1 MNKFVGVIMTGA
13 LITISLAQPL
23 LAQAG
28 EIGERQRSQQERIGE
43 GIESGTLMPK
53 EAAKLER
60 EEARIQREKRRFRQN
75 DGKLGPK
82 EKAKLNRDLNKT
94 SRDIYREKHD

>member
-13 LITISLAQPL
+13 LITITLTQPL

-28 EIGERQRSQQERIGE
+28 EIWERQRLQQERIGE
-43 GIESGTLMPK
+43 GIESGKLTPK
-53 EAAKLER
+53 EGAKLER

-94 SRDIYREKHD
+94 SSDIYREKHD